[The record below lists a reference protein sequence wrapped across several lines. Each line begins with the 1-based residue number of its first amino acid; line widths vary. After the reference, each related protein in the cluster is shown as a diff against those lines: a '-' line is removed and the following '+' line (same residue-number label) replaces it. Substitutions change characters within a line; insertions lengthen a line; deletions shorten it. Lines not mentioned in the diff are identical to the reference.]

1 MDPATWEK
9 SLRSSLFYKFTL
21 NHVFLLCVANV
32 ILYSVAPFGKQ
43 LVIDMHFLVVLVT
56 TFILSLVA
64 YFITDVFI
72 EQMKTKLC
80 EKGGLFGKDL
90 NKLGD

>member
-1 MDPATWEK
+1 M
-9 SLRSSLFYKFTL
+9 RSSFFYKFTL
-21 NHVFLLCVANV
+21 NHVFLLCVVNV

-43 LVIDMHFLVVLVT
+43 LVIDVNFLVLLLT

-64 YFITDVFI
+64 YFTTDIFI